1 MNLTTIFL
9 SLGVFAIFFAFMSVN
24 LIFQKKGEFRGTCA
38 SNNPLL
44 KARGV
49 DCATCPSKLN
59 GKCTNDTPDD
69 HCDDPE
75 HERFK

>member
-1 MNLTTIFL
+1 MSIATLLI
-9 SLGVFAIFFAFMSVN
+9 SLGVFALFFVFLSVN
-24 LIFQKKGEFRGTCA
+24 LLLKPKGEFRGTCS

-59 GKCTNDTPDD
+59 GKCANDEPDE
-69 HCDDPE
+69 HCDDHE